1 MPAPQQLPIY
11 IKLYQFIK
19 FFYERQRNFPKQYKY
34 TLGEDIVSLAWECLD
49 LFLEANSL
57 PNAEKNSKIVQLS
70 NVFDKLKTRLN
81 MSYELKLITEKQYAH
96 MQTYF
101 MREIGTMIGGW
112 LNWSN
117 ANCVK
122 NNQLNQ

>member
-11 IKLYQFIK
+11 LKLYQFIK

-34 TLGEDIVSLAWECLD
+34 TLGEDIMSLSWECLD

-57 PNAEKNSKIVQLS
+57 PNEKKNSKIIELS

-96 MQTYF
+96 IQTYF

-112 LNWSN
+112 LNWSKGN
-117 ANCVK
+117 
-122 NNQLNQ
+122 